1 MTLSR
6 YFTWTPHQGQL
17 RAIVKT
23 LCYRLFM
30 VVITVLVA
38 WFVTGSSSEAVSI
51 GVITNVTKT
60 GTYYVYERLWDHIT
74 WGIDP
79 VPA

>member
-1 MTLSR
+1 MRR
-6 YFTWTPHQGQL
+6 YFTWSPHQGQA

-30 VVITVLVA
+30 VLITITVA
-38 WFVTGSSSEAVSI
+38 WAITGNGTEAVSI
-51 GVITNVTKT
+51 GIVTNVTKT
-60 GTYYVYERLWDHIT
+60 FTYYFYERAWDHIT

-79 VPA
+79 DPN

>member
-1 MTLSR
+1 MKLAR
-6 YFTWTPHQGQL
+6 LFTWSPHQGQL

-30 VVITVLVA
+30 IMITVGVA
-38 WFVTGSSSEAVSI
+38 WIITGSGTDAVSI
-51 GVITNVTKT
+51 GIVTNVTKT
-60 GTYYVYERLWDHIT
+60 FTYYLYERMWDHIT

-79 VPA
+79 NPN